1 MGCCACIPSEVQCA
15 EVINLGSL
23 TEENNSDCFN
33 DLNIS
38 SDSDMPPLKEWIDYK
53 NTKIFTESTAVFSS
67 INYNSNKTTNFLK
80 VSFKQSSI
88 IDSFSYCRILCNGM
102 NIILFFKSSA
112 YKTASIFIISN

>member
-1 MGCCACIPSEVQCA
+1 MGCCACMPSEVQCA
-15 EVINLGSL
+15 EVINPGSL
-23 TEENNSDCFN
+23 TEENNSDCFS

-88 IDSFSYCRILCNGM
+88 IDSFSVAPKKL
-102 NIILFFKSSA
+102 
-112 YKTASIFIISN
+112 